1 MTATG
6 PRSAPSGDTVR
17 PAEVRPAHSAEN
29 VCIFSHYDRESVVRR
44 YVFEYLRAIVS
55 AGFSVLFV
63 STADRVAAKDRDRL
77 EALGIDVHVRE
88 NKGLDFGSW
97 QYGMNQLGDM
107 AQTRH
112 LLLANDSVFGPLFD
126 LTFMIDQ
133 MNRTDADFWGVTD
146 SYEGSWHL
154 QSYFL
159 CFNQSVIHS
168 RAFTEFFARDF
179 STLPK
184 QQVIVQ
190 GEVALSQALL
200 LAGFTGMASCPYGAL
215 TEDRFGELCNPTQHY
230 WDELIE
236 KSRCPFVKLLLLR
249 ENPNGVK
256 NLDRWRDV
264 ITRATDYDITLI
276 EDYLAAFGHASP
288 NNSVVASVSYYL
300 TSLPTALRL
309 AFRVAAKVCRRPKG
323 IILAMEQYLAR
334 DQSKMPL
341 HPGRRPTVA
350 YADLDTA
357 APMAGD
363 HGTVGTAG
371 KRSTLERDRRQ
382 A

>member
-1 MTATG
+1 MTATR
-6 PRSAPSGDTVR
+6 PRSAPSGDTLS
-17 PAEVRPAHSAEN
+17 PARVRPAHSAEK
-29 VCIFSHYDRESVVRR
+29 VCIFSHFDSESVVRR

-63 STADRVAAKDRDRL
+63 STADRVTAEDRDRL

-126 LTFMIDQ
+126 LTFMIEQ

-159 CFNQSVIHS
+159 CFKSNVIHS
-168 RAFTEFFARDF
+168 DAFRGFFAKDF
-179 STLPK
+179 SALPK

-190 GEVALSQALL
+190 GEIALSQTLL
-200 LAGFTGMASCPYGAL
+200 RAGFAGAASCPYGAL
-215 TEDRFGELCNPTQHY
+215 TEDRFGRLCDPTQHY

-236 KSRCPFVKLLLLR
+236 KCRSPFIKRLLLR
-249 ENPNGVK
+249 KNPNGVE
-256 NLDRWRDV
+256 NLGRWREV
-264 ITRATDYDITLI
+264 VGRATDYDISLI
-276 EDYLAAFGHASP
+276 EEYLAVFGESSPSTSPFATASF
-288 NNSVVASVSYYL
+288 YL
-300 TSLPTALRL
+300 RAVPTALRL
-309 AFRVAAKVCRRPKG
+309 ALRIVAKTFQQPRGTV
-323 IILAMEQYLAR
+323 LAMEQYLATDR
-334 DQSKMPL
+334 TKMPP
-341 HPGRRPTVA
+341 HPGRRPTIA
-350 YADLDTA
+350 YADLEA
-357 APMAGD
+357 AAAHDAG
-363 HGTVGTAG
+363 TQPLRAAG
-371 KRSTLERDRRQ
+371 NGSRVNRRRKQ